1 MTLALVIT
9 TASSYQVRIGP
20 NLIKLELKDEEKSK
34 IELQKKV
41 KISVMIWDSGLNK
54 RNTKK
59 TILRMFLN

>member
-41 KISVMIWDSGLNK
+41 KISVMI
-54 RNTKK
+54 
-59 TILRMFLN
+59 